1 MKLRSIVFDLFGE
14 YIRYD
19 GGEIGLRAL
28 VELLAPFG
36 ISEDV

>member
-19 GGEIGLRAL
+19 GGEIGLRGLVAL
-28 VELLAPFG
+28 L
-36 ISEDV
+36 